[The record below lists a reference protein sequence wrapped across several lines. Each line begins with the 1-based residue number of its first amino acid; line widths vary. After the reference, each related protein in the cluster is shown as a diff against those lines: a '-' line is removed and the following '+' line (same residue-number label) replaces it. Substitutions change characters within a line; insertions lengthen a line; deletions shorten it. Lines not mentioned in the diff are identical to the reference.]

1 MTHTF
6 ISRRRCWALAVFL
19 MVPLAAHAQTTLTGA
34 MWFGT
39 SSTGAT
45 SVAQAYADG
54 ANNTLGGDQWW
65 DLWLAL
71 NPDAS
76 APVNGPSDA
85 QASISIPLQAGSSH
99 RYYIFGQGPCCNLSF
114 SGLNLF
120 FDNNSSTPGIS
131 VFGAL
136 NTSGFLPNS
145 SSTLTLQGDAGP
157 SSGRSFYSSS
167 GVVVVLSGYDW
178 NAPAN
183 PPGDVCQAFAFSPA
197 PGDVPG
203 AFGSFTL
210 QVWPA
215 AALSLSQ
222 ASGSPDARVTLTGSG
237 FAAGETVEIF
247 GGHIGVPPIF
257 ASTTT
262 DANGSFSVTA
272 RDPQH
277 PYGPMDVYAVGV
289 SSHRLGAATL
299 TVTPALAMNPATG
312 APGSTTAAYGLGF
325 GGGETVDIY
334 WNSPRQ
340 LLGTATANSD
350 GSSAL
355 TITIPANAPLGVNAV
370 IGVGQ
375 TTKAIGI
382 GKVVV
387 Q

>member
-1 MTHTF
+1 
-6 ISRRRCWALAVFL
+6 
-19 MVPLAAHAQTTLTGA
+19 
-34 MWFGT
+34 
-39 SSTGAT
+39 
-45 SVAQAYADG
+45 
-54 ANNTLGGDQWW
+54 
-65 DLWLAL
+65 
-71 NPDAS
+71 
-76 APVNGPSDA
+76 
-85 QASISIPLQAGSSH
+85 
-99 RYYIFGQGPCCNLSF
+99 
-114 SGLNLF
+114 
-120 FDNNSSTPGIS
+120 
-131 VFGAL
+131 
-136 NTSGFLPNS
+136 
-145 SSTLTLQGDAGP
+145 LTLQGDAGP